1 MNPGRRKLNL
11 ALAARLPTR
20 LFTQLSILLPL
31 TVSTTRS
38 GSALAQAQLPSVA
51 ASSEVTRRSF
61 KTSDG
66 VTLSYLETAAPA
78 KAGKLCIVLLPGWCM
93 PASIWQAQLPQF
105 GARYR
110 TFALD
115 PRGQGESEVPATGY
129 TAQRRT
135 ADIKEFIDKV
145 VPRRSRVLLVG
156 WSLAALESLEYVHRH
171 GESRLAGLALIDSS
185 VGELPAPPGNND
197 PKADSPFKR
206 RVRNERAAFL
216 EEFVR
221 AIFAKPHPPEEISAM
236 VEGAQRMSVDNAIAL
251 LSMPY
256 PREHWKEIAHAFTRP
271 LLYVVTPQF
280 AAQAGNLQ
288 KNRPATRI
296 EVFRQAGHA
305 LFADEPERFNQLLL
319 EFAAKL

>member
-1 MNPGRRKLNL
+1 MNPGRRRLNL
-11 ALAARLPTR
+11 ALAAHCALMGA
-20 LFTQLSILLPL
+20 SSSS
-31 TVSTTRS
+31 ST
-38 GSALAQAQLPSVA
+38 ALAQGEVQEKHA
-51 ASSEVTRRSF
+51 APEAVRHGF

-66 VTLSYLETAAPA
+66 VTLSYLETPAPA
-78 KAGKLCIVLLPGWCM
+78 RPGKLCIVLLPGWCM
-93 PASIWQAQLPQF
+93 PASIWQAQLPAF

-145 VPRRSRVLLVG
+145 VPKRSRVLLVG
-156 WSLAALESLEYVHRH
+156 WSLAALESLEYVRRH
-171 GESRLAGLALIDSS
+171 GEARLAALALIDSS

-216 EEFVR
+216 EEFAR
-221 AIFAKPHPPEEISAM
+221 AIFAKPRPPEEISAM

-256 PREHWKEIAHAFTRP
+256 PREHWKEIAHAFTQP

-305 LFADEPERFNQLLL
+305 LFADEPERFNKLLL
-319 EFAAKL
+319 DFAATL